1 MRANYQPR
9 PTEPVGRSLSKQ
21 TWKITW
27 KQAHKHGSRLPAPGS
42 RRASDGGT
50 KFLLLLRSHRPNSF
64 HTSGGCRGARRSASV
79 TALTERASADRR
91 LLCLDEVVSQGD
103 ARTNTQWKRYRRMWE
118 AAAAASR
125 SSANL
130 QREAQTSR
138 KGTSQVGSGRT
149 PLRFSLSRAT
159 KIKSSRRVSKNRRG
173 RSVCLCVKARHFT
186 TLTLKNPSKGM
197 NHLASPAAGLAVGD
211 SAAWTRNL
219 SLSPP

>member
-1 MRANYQPR
+1 MCANYQPR
-9 PTEPVGRSLSKQ
+9 PSQPVGRCLNKRG
-21 TWKITW
+21 KL
-27 KQAHKHGSRLPAPGS
+27 HGNKRASTAPGS

-103 ARTNTQWKRYRRMWE
+103 ARTNTQWKCYRRMWE
-118 AAAAASR
+118 AEAASR
-125 SSANL
+125 SSVNL
-130 QREAQTSR
+130 PREAQTSR
-138 KGTSQVGSGRT
+138 NGTSQAGSGRT

-159 KIKSSRRVSKNRRG
+159 KIKSSRRVSKNRGG

-186 TLTLKNPSKGM
+186 TLTLKHPSKG
-197 NHLASPAAGLAVGD
+197 A
-211 SAAWTRNL
+211 
-219 SLSPP
+219 